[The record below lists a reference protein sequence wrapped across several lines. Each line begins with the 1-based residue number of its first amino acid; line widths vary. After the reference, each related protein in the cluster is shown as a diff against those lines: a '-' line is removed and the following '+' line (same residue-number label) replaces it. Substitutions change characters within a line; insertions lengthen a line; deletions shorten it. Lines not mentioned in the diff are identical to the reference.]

1 MRTKKI
7 LAALMALLM
16 IVCLVPFTAFAADP
30 QVLEMN
36 GQRIALVSNFGKMN
50 YEGKSYQTFRNF
62 NDAVAALGAQGGT
75 LVFTGT
81 AKLADFKDAAGRG
94 VLVIE
99 GIGTK
104 SSGNLLDFTGTAE
117 APVTE
122 VNLYGDIL
130 LDFVNLRLDEGA
142 FLITNGYNFTTDNEF
157 DTYHVEIYN
166 ANGKN
171 PIEYRNPPSIAVGKS
186 EGQYGLISI
195 DAGTF
200 STIASGAVNGYTVNG
215 SGFVKVAGGNITNLI
230 NGNVSG
236 TTNGNVELTVTEG
249 NIDTVY
255 AGPFGG
261 TVNGNVITAISGGD
275 IKNLVVGPESGAT
288 VNGSLVITL
297 KDGKVGNVTVGAGT
311 VTGKK
316 IVMANNE
323 ELAATLPA
331 NAADYIIKMAGGYCE
346 PRFDGANLL
355 GFYICDKYGVPA
367 TTATI
372 NGAAQTSE
380 TAIYQLAAGKNDIS
394 VTSTL
399 TVAANPNANYV
410 AGYEDGTFRPQNNM
424 TKAEAITLLSRIIV
438 DENLIKG
445 KISSNFTDV
454 ADGAWYESYIGFF
467 EKLGFLDLLCD
478 ASGSLISPT
487 ENITRAEF
495 AQLIY
500 EIGNLNA
507 AGGSGATKLM
517 AVPDVPSRNPFL
529 GAISYAISSG
539 VATGYEDGSFRPD
552 NNITRA
558 EVVTMVNRFLGRTPT
573 GVAGSVSFADSAN
586 HWANGQILAACNPE
600 GVAWTKVEKN
610 DEYVLTGTSAKDYTI
625 ALYDQS
631 KNLSADAIL
640 RGVEVISE
648 QMKKDV
654 LNTPNTADIYGDK
667 MTGQAY
673 YISELRGDDNNDGKT
688 PETAVKTIAG
698 LNKVVRFPRAG
709 TAFLF
714 ERGGVYRGT
723 ISAGINGLVI
733 GSYGEGP
740 KPIIMQSAKNYADPN
755 LWVETNWP
763 NVWKCTDSLYNVGVI
778 GFDHD
783 LQDCSDDT
791 YNETYGWIMNVDL
804 FDFNGV
810 QDMNKDLQFY
820 SVLTNDRTT
829 GGSAKQNDLYL
840 YSTEGNPGTRFK
852 SIEIGENVAIIS
864 GKGNDV
870 IIDNISF
877 KFTGGHGMGG
887 AGGCKNRTV
896 TNCVYSWIGGSIL
909 SLSFGNSGK
918 PVNYGN
924 AIEIYGSCD
933 GYLVENNWIYQ
944 IYDTAVTHQYS
955 DGSACIQ
962 KGVRYLGNLM
972 EYCFWGIEF
981 YNSPGDGTSATP
993 ASQKYTKDVISAY
1006 NVLNETGYGWGST
1019 TRYRSGYAYCGS
1031 ALSTN
1036 SEQYANYNIF
1046 NKCSGYMLNLPS
1058 NSTETPDKNIY
1069 IQTLGLPLG
1078 NLKGH
1083 YAVCDYDAATQISE
1097 KWGDKNALIIVLE
1110 PEKEEV

>member
-1 MRTKKI
+1 MRTEKI
-7 LAALMALLM
+7 IAALMALLL
-16 IVCLVPFTAFAADP
+16 IIGLVPFTAFAADP

-81 AKLADFKDAAGRG
+81 AALANFVDAAGRG
-94 VLVIE
+94 KLTIE

-104 SSGNLLDFTGTAE
+104 SSGNLLDFSGTAE

-122 VNLYGDIL
+122 VNLKGDLL
-130 LDFVNLRLDEGA
+130 LDFVNLRLGEGA
-142 FLITNGYNFTTDNEF
+142 YLITNGYDFTTDNEF

-186 EGQYGLISI
+186 EGHLGLISI

-200 STIASGAVNGYTVNG
+200 TTIASGAVNGYTVNG
-215 SGFVKVAGGNITNLI
+215 SGFVKIAGGNIANLV
-230 NGNVSG
+230 NGNVDG
-236 TTNGNVELTVTEG
+236 TTNGNTEMTVEAGT
-249 NIDTVY
+249 IDTLI
-255 AGPFGG
+255 AGPVAG
-261 TVNGNVITAISGGD
+261 TVNGNVDTYIAGGD
-275 IKNLVVGPESGAT
+275 IANLVVGPEAGAT
-288 VNGSLVITL
+288 VNGSLILTL
-297 KDGKVGNVTVGAGT
+297 KDGNIGSITVGKGT
-311 VTGKK
+311 VAGKK
-316 IVMANNE
+316 IVMANNDA
-323 ELAATLPA
+323 LASILPSD
-331 NAADYIIKMAGGYCE
+331 AADYIIKINGGYCE
-346 PRFDGANLL
+346 PRFDGASLL
-355 GFYICDKYGVPA
+355 GFYLCDKYGIPC

-372 NGAAQTSE
+372 NGAVKTSE
-380 TAIYQLAAGKNDIS
+380 TGVYQLSAGRNEIS
-394 VTSTL
+394 VSTTL
-399 TVAANPNANYV
+399 TVSANPAANYV

-445 KISSNFTDV
+445 KVASTYTDV
-454 ADGAWYESYIGFF
+454 PDGAWYESYIGFF

-478 ASGSLISPT
+478 ASGTLIDPT
-487 ENITRAEF
+487 SNITRAEF
-495 AQLIY
+495 VQLIY
-500 EIGNLNA
+500 KISTLG
-507 AGGSGATKLM
+507 AGEGSGATKLVN
-517 AVPDVPSRNPFL
+517 VPDVSSKNPFL
-529 GAISYAISSG
+529 GAVSFAMSTG
-539 VATGYEDGSFRPD
+539 VVTGYEDGTFRPD

-573 GVAGSVSFADSAN
+573 GVAGGISFADSAD

-600 GVAWTKVEKN
+600 GVAWTAAAKN
-610 DEYVLTGTSAKDYTI
+610 NEYVLTGTTAKEYTI
-625 ALYDQS
+625 SLYEQS
-631 KNLSADAIL
+631 ANLSADAIL
-640 RGVEVISE
+640 RGIDVISE
-648 QMKKDV
+648 QLKKDI

-673 YISELRGDDNNDGKT
+673 YISELHGDDNNDGKT

-709 TAFLF
+709 TSYLF

-723 ISAGINGLVI
+723 IGVGINGLVI
-733 GSYGEGP
+733 GAYGEGN

-783 LQDCSDDT
+783 LQDYSDAT
-791 YNETYGWIMNVDL
+791 YDETYGWIMNANL
-804 FDFNGV
+804 FDFAGV

-820 SVLTNDRTT
+820 SVLSNDRTT
-829 GGSAKQNDLYL
+829 GGTAKQNELYL
-840 YSTEGNPGTRFK
+840 YSTEGNPGSRFK
-852 SIEIGENVAIIS
+852 SIEIGENVAIVS

-896 TNCVYSWIGGSIL
+896 TNCIYSWIGGSIL
-909 SLSFGNSGK
+909 SLDFRGNGQ

-933 GYLVENNWIYQ
+933 GYVVENNWIYQ
-944 IYDTAVTHQYS
+944 IYDTAVTHQFS
-955 DGSACIQ
+955 DGTACIQ
-962 KGVRYLGNLM
+962 QGVRYLGNLM

-981 YNSPGDGTSATP
+981 YNALGEEKTP

-1006 NVLNETGYGWGST
+1006 NILNESGYGWGST
-1019 TRYRSGYAYCGS
+1019 TRYRTGYAYCGS
-1031 ALSTN
+1031 SLSTN

-1046 NKCSGYMLNLPS
+1046 NKCSGYLLNLPS

-1069 IQTLGLPLG
+1069 VQTLGLPLG
-1078 NLKGH
+1078 NLKGS
-1083 YAVCDYDAATQISE
+1083 YAVCDYDAAKQISD
-1097 KWGDKNALIIVLE
+1097 KWGDKNPIIIVLE
-1110 PEKEEV
+1110 PTPEEV